1 MDIKQLRHFLAIV
14 EEGSFSR
21 AALRIGVA
29 QPALSLRVRKM
40 EEALGTPL
48 LLRSA
53 GGVTPTEA
61 GELLARRARTLLA
74 DLDRTEE
81 EIRSLGAEPSGKV
94 RIGLPGTISGIVSVP
109 LIALMRARHPRI
121 RLNIAEAM
129 SGFVA
134 EWLRDGRIDLAVL
147 YTDMP
152 EAGIAARPLLAEE
165 LVVLTPPGANG
176 PEIESLSALADM
188 ALVLPSAAHGL
199 RAMIDRGLRA
209 HGVSVE
215 PAIEVDSYANIKRL
229 VAAGYGS
236 SILPFHAVA
245 AEAQSGAL
253 TVRRFAHP
261 RLWRRAHLASATA
274 RPMTRAAA
282 AVAEALCEVSARLI
296 ADGVWAGARR
306 LGPDQS

>member
-134 EWLRDGRIDLAVL
+134 EWLRDGRIDLA
-147 YTDMP
+147 
-152 EAGIAARPLLAEE
+152 
-165 LVVLTPPGANG
+165 
-176 PEIESLSALADM
+176 
-188 ALVLPSAAHGL
+188 
-199 RAMIDRGLRA
+199 
-209 HGVSVE
+209 
-215 PAIEVDSYANIKRL
+215 
-229 VAAGYGS
+229 
-236 SILPFHAVA
+236 
-245 AEAQSGAL
+245 
-253 TVRRFAHP
+253 
-261 RLWRRAHLASATA
+261 
-274 RPMTRAAA
+274 
-282 AVAEALCEVSARLI
+282 
-296 ADGVWAGARR
+296 
-306 LGPDQS
+306 